1 MLRLQ
6 SKSELGILGT
16 SIPPRTELIFPIEIL
31 IGGHIMSMDFLPTAY
46 VAMLNGVV
54 VVNSTTPTAVRVG
67 STNLR
72 SRKWLVI
79 QSAVAGTTK
88 VFIGSSSTEGTDITK
103 AILAK
108 AGIKIGDGQV
118 LWLPV
123 SDFIT
128 VYAISSTGAGK
139 RLRVAELA

>member
-1 MLRLQ
+1 
-6 SKSELGILGT
+6 
-16 SIPPRTELIFPIEIL
+16 
-31 IGGHIMSMDFLPTAY
+31 MDIHTPTAFVTMINGT
-46 VAMLNGVV
+46 VA
-54 VVNSTTPTAVRVG
+54 VNSTTATAVRVG

-72 SRKWLVI
+72 DRKWLVI

-88 VFIGSSSTEGTDITK
+88 VFVGAESTEGTTITK

-108 AGIKIGDGQV
+108 SGIKIADGHI

-123 SDFIT
+123 SDTIT